1 MWVTFE
7 GAGEFDDVGVVELPH
22 ALDFLLD
29 VLDEVRFLGELFLV
43 NALNRV
49 HLVVCRFELDLF
61 D

>member
-7 GAGEFDDVGVVELPH
+7 SAGEFDDVGVIKLPH
-22 ALDFLLD
+22 TLDFLLD
-29 VLDEVRFLGELFLV
+29 ILDEVRLLGELFLV

-49 HLVVCRFELDLF
+49 DLVVCRFELDLF